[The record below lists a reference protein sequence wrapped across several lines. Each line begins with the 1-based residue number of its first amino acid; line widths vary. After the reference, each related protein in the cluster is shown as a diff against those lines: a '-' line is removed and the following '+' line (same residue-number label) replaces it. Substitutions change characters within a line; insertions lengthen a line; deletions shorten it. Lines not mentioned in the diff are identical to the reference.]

1 MIQPSDAQ
9 RVERPTRSAF
19 SRWVYLVFFS
29 FIFIGL
35 VFSPNAG
42 LREWGLE
49 IAVVAIS
56 LPIFVVSAL
65 RDRPYPGAI
74 ALMVIALAVTPLD
87 SSALSVLP
95 IYSAGLIGSRGTRRQ
110 LVQRL
115 GLITLVVVI
124 GTFISPIPWPFR
136 MFLLIPA
143 IMVWVVGLGVFEDAS
158 LSAHANVLHAE
169 NRRIAHLATMAE
181 RERIARDLHD
191 LAGQALTAITLRSQ
205 LIQRLAESD
214 ATQTV
219 TEAARIEAMARDT
232 LGAVRETVAG
242 WHQASLTDELYVA
255 TEALTAAGAAVET
268 EGDWH
273 LDLAPSVETV
283 MAMALREAVTNIVR
297 HSHARH
303 VGLRLDATDDGGVQ
317 LRVTDDGVGHNGDE
331 GSGLRGM
338 RERVLA
344 AGGTIELAG
353 TVGTSLTID
362 MPFGG
367 RTQ

>member
-1 MIQPSDAQ
+1 MIQSSETQ

-19 SRWVYLVFFS
+19 SRWVYLVFFL
-29 FIFIGL
+29 FIFIGP
-35 VFSPNAG
+35 VSSNAG
-42 LREWGLE
+42 FREWGLE

-56 LPIFVVSAL
+56 LPIFLVSAL
-65 RDRPYPGAI
+65 RDRPYSGAI
-74 ALMVIALAVTPLD
+74 ALMVIALVVTPLE

-95 IYSAGLIGSRGTRRQ
+95 IYAAGLLGSRGTRRQ
-110 LVQRL
+110 LIQRL
-115 GLITLVVVI
+115 GIITLVIVI
-124 GTFISPIPWPFR
+124 GFIISPIPWPFR
-136 MFLLIPA
+136 MFLLIPV

-158 LSAHANVLHAE
+158 LSAHADALQAE

-191 LAGQALTAITLRSQ
+191 LAGQALTAIALRSQ

-214 ATQTV
+214 TTQTA

-242 WHQASLTDELYVA
+242 WHHASLADELYVA
-255 TEALTAAGAAVET
+255 TEALTAAGAAVKT
-268 EGDWH
+268 EGDWR

-297 HSHARH
+297 HSHAEH
-303 VGLRLDATDDGGVQ
+303 VLLRLDAPDGGVQ
-317 LRVTDDGVGHNGDE
+317 LRVADDGVGHNGDE

-344 AGGTIELAG
+344 AGGTIEFSG
-353 TVGTSLTID
+353 TAGTSLTID